1 VIEVNDS
8 NFMSFMDLEVSNQ
21 DFATSHFLIYPHY
34 IDEVMNNPNEAKVS
48 GVNLHK

>member
-1 VIEVNDS
+1 
-8 NFMSFMDLEVSNQ
+8 MDLEVSNQ
-21 DFATSHFLIYPHY
+21 DFATNHFLIYPHY